1 MAEYTVKH
9 VTRYSYQEEVSHC
22 HNLAHMCPVTNR
34 HQDCNDLKLHVLPGP
49 SVSSYRKD
57 YFGNLVY
64 SFSVED
70 SHKSLEIVSE
80 SKVTTHPVDYGDLSH
95 SPKVSEIP
103 ILLKSSHSKEDLE
116 ALEYVADSAFVS
128 KNSLFADFAL
138 EMLDAEKPLLQA
150 VSDYTLKFFNT
161 FEFKSG
167 ATTIHTPPA
176 QVLKN
181 RKGVCQDFT
190 HLSIAALRSL
200 GIPCRYVSGYIETF
214 PPPGQKKLQGSD
226 ASHAWFSVY
235 SPGIGWVDYDPTN
248 GKMLSEEYIF
258 TSVGRDFA
266 DVSPLKG
273 ILFGGGKHKL
283 KVEVDVI
290 REYNGSRYDL

>member
-22 HNLAHMCPVTNR
+22 HNMAHMCPTNNR
-34 HQDCNDLKLHVLPGP
+34 HQDCSDLKLRVLPGP
-49 SVSSYRKD
+49 SVSGYRKD

-70 SHKSLEIVSE
+70 PHKVLEIVSE
-80 SKVTTHPVDYGDLSH
+80 SRVSTHPIDYGDLTH

-103 ILLKSSHSKEDLE
+103 QLLKSSYLKEDVD
-116 ALEYVADSAFVS
+116 ALEYLADSNFIHKDS
-128 KNSLFADFAL
+128 RFAGFAREMIDF
-138 EMLDAEKPLLQA
+138 DKPLLQA
-150 VSDYTLKFFNT
+150 VMDYTLKFYNT
-161 FEFKSG
+161 FEFKAG

-176 QVLKN
+176 QVLKS

-190 HLSIAALRSL
+190 HLSIAALRSV

-226 ASHAWFSVY
+226 ASHAWFGIY

-290 REYNGSRYDL
+290 REDHVV

>member
-1 MAEYTVKH
+1 MADYQVRH

-22 HNLAHMCPVTNR
+22 HNLAHMCPGSNR
-34 HQDCNDLKLHVLPGP
+34 HQDCNDLKLHVFPGP
-49 SVSSYRKD
+49 SVSGYRKD

-70 SHKSLEIVSE
+70 AHTALEIISE
-80 SKVTTHPVDYGDLSH
+80 SKVSTHPIDYGNLNH

-103 ILLKSSHSKEDLE
+103 MLLKSLQSKEDMD
-116 ALEYVADSAFVS
+116 ALEYLSDSTFVARSPVFE
-128 KNSLFADFAL
+128 NFGL
-138 EMLDAEKPLLQA
+138 EMMDPEKPVLEA
-150 VSDYTLKFFNT
+150 VRDYTLRFYNT
-161 FEFKSG
+161 FEFKVG
-167 ATTIHTPPA
+167 ATTIHTPLT

-190 HLSIAALRSL
+190 HLSIAALRSM

-214 PPPGQKKLQGSD
+214 PPPGQTKLQGSD

-258 TSVGRDFA
+258 TSIGRDFA

-290 REYNGSRYDL
+290 RQWHNS

>member
-22 HNLAHMCPVTNR
+22 HNTAHMCPTSNR
-34 HQDCNDLKLHVLPGP
+34 HQDCSDLKLHVLPGP
-49 SVSSYRKD
+49 SVSGYRKD

-70 SHKSLEIVSE
+70 SHRMLEIVSE
-80 SKVTTHPVDYGDLSH
+80 SKVSTHPIDYGDLTH

-103 ILLKSSHSKEDLE
+103 QLLKSSHLKEDLD
-116 ALEYVADSAFVS
+116 ALEYLADSNFVH
-128 KNSLFADFAL
+128 KDPRFAVFAGEMIDFN
-138 EMLDAEKPLLQA
+138 KPLLQA
-150 VSDYTLKFFNT
+150 VSEYTLKFYNT
-161 FEFKSG
+161 FEFKAG
-167 ATTIHTPPA
+167 ATTIHTAPA
-176 QVLKN
+176 QVLKS

-190 HLSIAALRSL
+190 HLSIATLRSI

-226 ASHAWFSVY
+226 ASHAWFGIY
-235 SPGIGWVDYDPTN
+235 CPGIGWVDYDPTN

-273 ILFGGGKHKL
+273 ILFGGGKHKM

-290 REYNGSRYDL
+290 REDHVGS

>member
-22 HNLAHMCPVTNR
+22 HNLAHMCPVTNH
-34 HQDCNDLKLHVLPGP
+34 HQDCKDLKLRVHPGP
-49 SVSSYRKD
+49 SVSGYRKD

-70 SHKSLEIVSE
+70 SHQSLEIVSE
-80 SKVTTHPVDYGDLSH
+80 SKVSTHPIDYGDLNH
-95 SPKVSEIP
+95 SPRVSEIP
-103 ILLKSSHSKEDLE
+103 TLLASSHLREDLE
-116 ALEYVADSAFVS
+116 ALEYIADSAFAIRDP
-128 KNSLFADFAL
+128 LFAKFAIEMMDF
-138 EMLDAEKPLLQA
+138 EKPLLQA
-150 VSDYTLKFFNT
+150 VMDYTVRFYQS
-161 FEFKSG
+161 FEFKAG
-167 ATTIHTPPA
+167 ATTIQTPPA

-190 HLSIAALRSL
+190 HLSIAALRSV

-214 PPPGQKKLQGSD
+214 PPPGQTKLQGSD
-226 ASHAWFSVY
+226 ASHAWFSIY

-258 TSVGRDFA
+258 TSIGRDFA

-290 REYNGSRYDL
+290 RE